1 MKRKRSKSKKL
12 TVPVY
17 EEFVVG
23 EQQLWKHHKEHTVIP
38 LPKGR
43 DLPSERFK
51 TNYTPMDVTVYD
63 PNGDIARVYSD
74 PERYKDMI
82 DTLSDPEFPTYRF
95 YVRLR
100 EYYEDLKRRIAPKG
114 EDLFDLF

>member
-74 PERYKDMI
+74 PERYQDMI
-82 DTLSDPEFPTYRF
+82 DTLSDPGCPTYF
-95 YVRLR
+95 
-100 EYYEDLKRRIAPKG
+100 
-114 EDLFDLF
+114 